1 MLRKFRILFSAI
13 MLIAITLLFL
23 DSTGTLYRWLGWTAK
38 IQFLPAVLAINSVV
52 VSLVLFCTLWFGRV
66 YCSVVCPLGIFQDIF
81 SWLGKF
87 RKKNRFSY
95 AKPSNWVRYAV
106 LVLFVVMIVLG
117 FNALAMLVAPYS
129 LYGRMVSQLF
139 HPVAAW
145 ATAPV
150 MFVVVAVSALLIAF
164 LAFFYGRMW
173 CNTVCPVG
181 SLLSLISRYSIFV
194 PAIDVNKCNGCTKCA
209 RNCKAMCINPEEHAI
224 DYSRCVVCMDCIDN
238 CNQGAISFGRR
249 KSNKVVAAEL
259 SDKGAERRKILSAT
273 AAVAVASTVSAQ
285 EKRFDGGLAAIEQK
299 TLPKRNVP
307 LKPFG
312 SVGLKN
318 FTNYCSACQLCVT
331 ECPSHILRPSTDL
344 KTFMQPELQYDVDY
358 CRTSC
363 VRCSEVC
370 PAGAIKPIT
379 AEEKTAISIGYA
391 VVLPHNCLE
400 FRGET
405 CGMCARKCPVA
416 AISMVQDPATGY
428 RVPSVNENRCI
439 GCGACEYYCPSR
451 PIGAIYVEGREHHT
465 HV

>member
-1 MLRKFRILFSAI
+1 

-23 DSTGTLYRWLGWTAK
+23 DDTGVLHRFLGWMAK
-38 IQFLPAVLAINSVV
+38 IQLLPAILAFNAAVV
-52 VSLVLFCTLWFGRV
+52 VGVLLCTLLFGRV
-66 YCSVVCPLGIFQDIF
+66 YCSVVCPLGIFQDFF
-81 SWLGKF
+81 SWLGRF

-95 AKPSNWVRYAV
+95 AKPSNVLRYSLMAV
-106 LVLFVVMIVLG
+106 FVLMLLVG
-117 FNALAMLVAPYS
+117 FNALAMLIAPYS

-139 HPVAAW
+139 NPVSAW
-145 ATAPV
+145 ASAPV
-150 MFVVVAVSALLIAF
+150 MLVVVAVSALLVAL
-164 LAFFYGRMW
+164 LAFFYGRLW

-181 SLLSLISRYSIFV
+181 SLLSLVSRYSLFV
-194 PAIDVNKCNGCTKCA
+194 PSIDTSKCNGCKKCA
-209 RNCKAMCINPEEHAI
+209 RNCKSMCIDPDNHTV

-238 CNQGAISFGRR
+238 CKQGAVSFGRR
-249 KSNKVVAAEL
+249 KKKAPVADAL
-259 SDKGAERRKILSAT
+259 SEKGAERRKMLSAT

-285 EKRFDGGLAAIEQK
+285 KKRFDGGLAAIEQK
-299 TLPKRNVP
+299 SLPKRNVP

-312 SVGLKN
+312 SSGLKN

-331 ECPSHILRPSTDL
+331 ECPSHILRPSSDL
-344 KTFMQPELQYDVDY
+344 KTFMQPEMQYDVDY

-370 PAGAIKPIT
+370 PAGAIDRIT
-379 AEEKTAISIGYA
+379 PSDKTSISIGYA

-400 FRGET
+400 FRGES

-416 AISMVQDPATGY
+416 AISMVQDPATGH

-451 PIGAIYVEGREHHT
+451 PIGAIYVEGREAHT
-465 HV
+465 QV

>member
-1 MLRKFRILFSAI
+1 

-23 DSTGTLYRWLGWTAK
+23 DDSGVLHRFLSWIPK
-38 IQFLPAVLAINSVV
+38 IQLLPALLSFNFVV
-52 VSLVLFCTLWFGRV
+52 VIGVLLCTLLFGRV
-66 YCSVVCPLGIFQDIF
+66 YCSVICPLGIFQDIF
-81 SWLGKF
+81 SWLGRF

-95 AKPSNWVRYAV
+95 SKPSNVIRYLLMAV
-106 LVLFVVMIVLG
+106 FVLMLLVG
-117 FNALAMLVAPYS
+117 FNALAMLIAPYS

-139 HPVAAW
+139 HPVSSW

-150 MFVVVAVSALLIAF
+150 MLVVVAVSALLIAL

-181 SLLSLISRYSIFV
+181 SLLSLVSRYSIFV
-194 PAIDVNKCNGCTKCA
+194 PVVDSAKCSGCKKCA
-209 RNCKAMCINPEEHAI
+209 RNCKSMCIDIDNHAI

-238 CNQGAISFGRR
+238 CKFGAVSFGRR
-249 KSNKVVAAEL
+249 TSKRPA
-259 SDKGAERRKILSAT
+259 SDALTEQGGERRKMLSAT
-273 AAVAVASTVSAQ
+273 AAVAVAATVSAQ
-285 EKRFDGGLAAIEQK
+285 KKRFDGGLAAIEQK
-299 TLPKRNVP
+299 SLPKRNVP

-312 SVGLKN
+312 SSGLKN
-318 FTNYCSACQLCVT
+318 FTNFCSACQLCVT
-331 ECPSHILRPSTDL
+331 ECPSHILRPSSDL
-344 KTFMQPELQYDVDY
+344 KTFMQPEMQYDVDY

-370 PAGAIKPIT
+370 PAGAIDRIT
-379 AEEKTAISIGYA
+379 PQEKTSISIGYA

-400 FRGET
+400 FRGEA

-416 AISMVQDPATGY
+416 AISMVQDPATGH

-451 PIGAIYVEGREHHT
+451 PIGAIYVEGRETHT
-465 HV
+465 EV